1 MDRVNRLTWEFINR
15 LMETPGVMLAVLLF
29 TAVVWG
35 RGGPTFHRPYFEA
48 VAQII
53 PVLLIPLFL
62 ELRAMGPLKPGRS
75 RRKFAFNV
83 VVVIASGEFAAL
95 LGLADHPTAF
105 LSYLSGSA
113 VVLAGGLLS
122 SLLLDRLD

>member
-1 MDRVNRLTWEFINR
+1 MDRVNRFTWRFINW
-15 LMETPGVMLAVLLF
+15 LIETPGIILAVFLVV
-29 TAVVWG
+29 AVAWASS
-35 RGGPTFHRPYFEA
+35 GPTFHRPYFEA

-62 ELRAMGPLKPGRS
+62 EIRELGPLKPGRS

-83 VVVIASGEFAAL
+83 IAVLTAGEVAAL
-95 LGLADHPTAF
+95 IALAGHPTAF

-113 VVLAGGLLS
+113 VVLAGSLLS